1 MPHVLEC
8 YGHVMLRRQRFTVL
22 LPNQQLLNTFIQNIN
37 QESLMPFLLRG
48 KLNFKLWQFVN
59 ILEYKKRKN
68 QIVKISKWHFINY
81 RNNMTRFKDALYILW
96 LINTL
101 FEKGNDA
108 IQTIVYIIERKKLQI
123 VGGYRNTEDTT
134 L

>member
-1 MPHVLEC
+1 
-8 YGHVMLRRQRFTVL
+8 
-22 LPNQQLLNTFIQNIN
+22 
-37 QESLMPFLLRG
+37 MPFLLHG

-59 ILEYKKRKN
+59 ILQYKKRKS
-68 QIVKISKWHFINY
+68 QIVKLSKWHFINY

-101 FEKGNDA
+101 FENGNDA